1 MSETAIVSY
10 QRAKTEAERCLYC
23 FDAPC
28 TKACPSHIDIPKFIT
43 MLKSGNIIG
52 SAEVVKTSNAF
63 ANVCGKVCPEE
74 IYCQSVCNRASID
87 EPINIRDL
95 HFFVT
100 QEEASH
106 GFRKTNIFSPQKKK
120 IAVIGGGPSGLSC
133 AFELSKRGHSV
144 TVYDAVGLGGVPSTG
159 IPSFRLPDEILQ
171 SDIQFLSEHFT
182 FVRKSIGPRDFA
194 FLQKQYDAIFLA
206 IGLGK
211 DKPVKLEE
219 ENQSSALPVLEFLHD
234 AKRKPKRVKIG
245 KKVVVI
251 GGGNV
256 SLDAAATAKRL
267 GATEVI
273 LLYRRS
279 EPEMKVWKS
288 ELAEA
293 RKQGI
298 QIQYLTVPVKII
310 GTRTVKGIVCR
321 KTRLLKKK
329 DSAGRQ
335 IPEEIAGSDFT
346 ISADSV
352 IAAIGQVI
360 KSDFVFGLFRASKGF
375 IDVNKKFQTSVKNVF
390 AGGDAIS
397 GEGTIVQSVG
407 HGKQAAYCIDEYLS
421 SKKSRKQ

>member
-1 MSETAIVSY
+1 MKPTIPTHQWAM
-10 QRAKTEAERCLYC
+10 TEAERCLFC

-28 TKACPSHIDIPKFIT
+28 TNACPSHIDIPKFIT

-52 SAEVVKTSNAF
+52 SAEVVKTSNAL

-74 IYCQSVCNRASID
+74 IYCQSVCNRGSID

-100 QEEASH
+100 QEEASR
-106 GFRKTNIFSPQKKK
+106 GFRKPKVVSPQKKK
-120 IAVIGGGPSGLSC
+120 VAVIGGGPTGLSC
-133 AFELSKRGHSV
+133 AFELSKLGYSV

-159 IPSFRLPDEILQ
+159 IPSFRLPDDILQ

-182 FVRKSIGPRDFA
+182 FVRKSVGPRDFV
-194 FLQKQYDAIFLA
+194 FLQKQYDAVFLA
-206 IGLGK
+206 VGLGE
-211 DKPVKLEE
+211 DKPVKLEG
-219 ENQSSALPVLEFLHD
+219 ENHSIILPVLEFLRD
-234 AKRKPKRVKIG
+234 AKKKPQRVSIG
-245 KKVVVI
+245 NKVVII

-267 GATEVI
+267 GATDVI

-279 EPEMKVWKS
+279 ELEMKVWKS
-288 ELAEA
+288 ELEEA
-293 RKQGI
+293 RRQGI

-329 DSAGRQ
+329 DSTGRQ

-346 ISADSV
+346 IPADSV

-360 KSDFVFGLFRASKGF
+360 KSDVVAGLSRASKGF
-375 IDVNKKFQTSVKNVF
+375 IAVNKKFQTSMKNVF

-407 HGKQAAYCIDEYLS
+407 HGKQAAHCIDEYLS